1 MLNRR
6 LFTPPPPVSVA
17 NGVYLQDI
25 KGNFYKK
32 GAYYG
37 GVPLNGVAVISD
49 DLSIVGSVWAL
60 AHSQFIYPDKA
71 ADATIKEGTSL
82 VGGISL
88 WGNIPIFASVAEA
101 RSGLDGSS
109 LTTLL
114 SNNVNGKTISVF
126 NYPDIDTY
134 TVSVSAMQYCSSYTF
149 PSGATGWLPS
159 VSELELWLSHA
170 QEITELLEDVSSRLF
185 GGLYY
190 YGTTDIDDFGDEFVH
205 SYWTSSRASNK
216 SVTSFESLVSTSYV
230 QYYRSLVDSLDFTP
244 AVITTEYSPDY
255 YYRPFTSI
263 EVPAVGVPQSECTIS
278 LYRGV
283 LRASQPVASDVT
295 VVVRYYEAGGWR
307 MGSYVIP
314 SGKTDVY
321 WGNGIIGG
329 ENISV
334 PYLYPSYDW
343 KYNYVLG
350 ALE

>member
-6 LFTPPPPVSVA
+6 FLTPPPSASVA

-37 GVPLNGVAVISD
+37 GIPLNGVAVISD

-60 AHSQFIYPDKA
+60 AHGRFIYPDNA
-71 ADATIKEGTSL
+71 AEATIRESTSL
-82 VGGISL
+82 SGPSL
-88 WGNIPIFASVAEA
+88 WSNIPIYASVAEA
-101 RSGLDGSS
+101 RSGLDGLS

-114 SNNVNGKTISVF
+114 SNYVNGKSISVF
-126 NYPDIDTY
+126 NYPDLNTY

-149 PSGATGWLPS
+149 PSGAMGWLPS

-190 YGTTDIDDFGDEFVH
+190 YGVTDTGDLADDLFSR

-216 SVTSFESLVSTSYV
+216 SVASLESLYSTDYV
-230 QYYRSLVDSLDFTP
+230 QYYRSLTDSLGFTP
-244 AVITTEYSPDY
+244 AVITSEVSPDY

-278 LYRGV
+278 LYRGA
-283 LRASQPVASDVT
+283 LSASQPVASDVM
-295 VVVRYYEAGGWR
+295 VVVRRYESGAWR
-307 MGSYVIP
+307 TGSYVIP
-314 SGKTDVY
+314 SGETGVY

-329 ENISV
+329 ESFSV
-334 PYLYPSYDW
+334 PYIYPSYDW
-343 KYNYVLG
+343 KYNYVLD
-350 ALE
+350 LE